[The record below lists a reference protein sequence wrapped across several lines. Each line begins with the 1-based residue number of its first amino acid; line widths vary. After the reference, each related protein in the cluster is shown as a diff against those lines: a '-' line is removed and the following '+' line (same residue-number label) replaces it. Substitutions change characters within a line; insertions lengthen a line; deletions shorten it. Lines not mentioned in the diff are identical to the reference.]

1 MIERET
7 LMLVLKDFFIFY
19 KGSLIERIHVVST
32 KSDNFYPVTIHLPW
46 RIQMLHE
53 IKFHISS

>member
-1 MIERET
+1 MF
-7 LMLVLKDFFIFY
+7 VLKDFLFFY